1 MVAATQETYNR
12 IKTEGLANGN
22 TPDETQDTSG
32 IRLCYAWKGYQSRSS
47 IYERMLPDKLT
58 TALCFD
64 GPVGADNAMTFHN
77 DGRIT
82 VMTGQR
88 DPNLGASSGRLNIN
102 TFGGLHT
109 HKGKVN
115 MTFSEGTETKSKTSD
130 GQALNIYCSGDYVEQ
145 TEGGERVIKAKI
157 IRIEATEELV
167 LKGGS
172 VKIQSDSD
180 IEMAGSAINTVQV
193 NKKDIVLGQK
203 MSFGAGEE
211 TCVQFDPR
219 ANQSIVSP
227 GHINRVIGGDYKK
240 FITGVSNVTVGGVVL
255 PGIPLVKDRSAS
267 YSVTTMLGNTS
278 FNTKAGASI
287 STAMAGANVIAA
299 GLGFTATAGGAANI
313 ISGAQVGIT
322 AGTAATVTAL
332 AGAASVTAPA
342 GAATLSAG
350 AGKAVV
356 TGLVGGVDV
365 LGGVG
370 DVSISGK
377 NVRLTSSALIYLN

>member
-12 IKTEGLANGN
+12 IKTEGVANGN

-32 IRLCYAWKGYQSRSS
+32 IRLCYAWKGYRSRAS
-47 IYERMLPDKLT
+47 IYERQLPDKLT
-58 TALCFD
+58 TALCID

-82 VMTGQR
+82 VMTGTR

-145 TEGGERVIKAKI
+145 TEGGQRFIRAKTI
-157 IRIEATEELV
+157 LIEATEDLV
-167 LKGGS
+167 IKGGS

-211 TCVQFDPR
+211 TSVQFDPR

-227 GHINRVIGGDYKK
+227 GHISRVIAGDYKQ
-240 FITGVSNVTVGGVVL
+240 FIGGVSNLTVAGGTFAA
-255 PGIPLVKDRSAS
+255 PLVLDRSAS
-267 YSVTTMLGNTS
+267 YNVKTVLGNTN
-278 FNTKAGASI
+278 FTTVAGAYI
-287 STAMAGANVIAA
+287 SSSGVATTIAA
-299 GLGFTATAGGAANI
+299 GGAFTATATGIASMIAGGNANVTAGGAAK
-313 ISGAQVGIT
+313 V
-322 AGTAATVTAL
+322 L
-332 AGAASVTAPA
+332 AA
-342 GAATLSAG
+342 GAATLEAGGVSSVLAGGAALVTAG
-350 AGKAVV
+350 AAVAITAAGDASM
-356 TGLVGGVDV
+356 TGA
-365 LGGVG
+365 
-370 DVSISGK
+370 
-377 NVRLTSSALIYLN
+377 NVRLTGTLIYLN

>member
-1 MVAATQETYNR
+1 MSAAKQETYNK
-12 IKTEGLANGN
+12 IKLEGLANGN

-32 IRLCYAWKGYQSRSS
+32 IRLCYAWKGYRSRAS
-47 IYERMLPDKLT
+47 IYERQLPDKLT
-58 TALCFD
+58 TALCID

-82 VMTGQR
+82 VMTGTR
-88 DPNLGASSGRLNIN
+88 DPNLGAASGRLNIN

-115 MTFSEGTETKSKTSD
+115 MTFSEGTETKGKTSD

-145 TEGGERVIKAKI
+145 TEGGERFIKAKTI
-157 IRIEATEELV
+157 LIEATEDLV
-167 LKGGS
+167 IKGGS

-240 FITGVSNVTVGGVVL
+240 LVGGVSNVTVSGAPL
-255 PGIPLVKDRSAS
+255 SLPLVKDRSAT
-267 YSVTTMLGNTS
+267 YSVKTFLGNTS
-278 FNTKAGASI
+278 FNTLQGGTLVTS
-287 STAMAGANVIAA
+287 SGVYTNTV
-299 GLGFTATAGGAANI
+299 GLTSLITAGGANNLTA
-313 ISGAQVGIT
+313 GAQVGIT
-322 AGTAATVTAL
+322 AGTSANVTAATGAATVTA
-332 AGAASVTAPA
+332 TA

-350 AGKAVV
+350 AGKAIV
-356 TGLVGGVDV
+356 TGLVGGVDIE
-365 LGGVG
+365 GGVG

>member
-12 IKTEGLANGN
+12 IKLEGMANGT
-22 TPDETQDTSG
+22 TPDETQETSG
-32 IRLCYAWKGYQSRSS
+32 VRLCYAWKGYRSRAS
-47 IYERMLPDKLT
+47 IYERQLPDKLT
-58 TALCFD
+58 TALCID

-82 VMTGQR
+82 VMTGTR
-88 DPNLGASSGRLNIN
+88 DPNLGAASGRLNIN

-115 MTFSEGTETKSKTSD
+115 MTFSEGTETKGKTSD

-145 TEGGERVIKAKI
+145 TEGGERFIKAKTI
-157 IRIEATEELV
+157 LIEATEDLV
-167 LKGGS
+167 IKGGS

-193 NKKDIVLGQK
+193 NKKDIVIGQK

-211 TCVQFDPR
+211 TSIQFDPR

-227 GHINRVIGGDYKK
+227 GHISHVIAGDYKQT
-240 FITGVSNVTVGGVVL
+240 IGGVSNITVTGGTFAA
-255 PGIPLVKDRSAS
+255 PLVLDRSAS
-267 YSVTTMLGNTS
+267 YNVKTVAGNTN
-278 FNTKAGASI
+278 FTTLAGASI
-287 STAMAGANVIAA
+287 STAPGGAHIIAA

-313 ISGAQVGIT
+313 IAGAQVGIT
-322 AGTAATVTAL
+322 AANAATMTAL

-342 GAATLSAG
+342 GVATLSAG
-350 AGKAVV
+350 AGKAIV
-356 TGLVGGVDV
+356 TGLVGGVDI
-365 LGGVG
+365 LGGVQ
-370 DVSISGK
+370 DVNISGL

>member
-12 IKTEGLANGN
+12 IKTEGMANGT

-32 IRLCYAWKGYQSRSS
+32 IRLCYAWKGYRSRSS

-64 GPVGADNAMTFHN
+64 GPVGADNALTFHS

-82 VMTGQR
+82 VMTGTR
-88 DPNLGASSGRLNIN
+88 DPNLGASSGRLNLD
-102 TFGGLHT
+102 TFGGMHR

-115 MTFSEGTETKSKTSD
+115 MTFSEGTETKGKNSD
-130 GQALNIYCSGDYVEQ
+130 GQALNIICSGDYVEE
-145 TEGGERVIKAKI
+145 TKGAERVIKANI
-157 IRIEATEELV
+157 IRIEAVEELV

-211 TCVQFDPR
+211 TSIQFDPR

-227 GHINRVIGGDYKK
+227 GHISHVIAGDYKQT
-240 FITGVSNVTVGGVVL
+240 IGGVSNIHVTGGTFAA
-255 PGIPLVKDRSAS
+255 PLVLDRSAS
-267 YSVTTMLGNTS
+267 YNVKTVAGNTN
-278 FNTKAGASI
+278 FNTV
-287 STAMAGANVIAA
+287 AGANIQTALAGAHVIAA
-299 GLGFTATAGGAANI
+299 GGAFTATAGGAANI
-313 ISGAQVGIT
+313 AAGAQVGIT
-322 AGTAATVTAL
+322 AALGATVTATTGAATVTAL
-332 AGAASVTAPA
+332 AGAATLSAVA
-342 GAATLSAG
+342 GAAAVSAG
-350 AGKAVV
+350 AAVAI
-356 TGLVGGVDV
+356 TA
-365 LGGVG
+365 VG
-370 DVSISGK
+370 DVSMTGA
-377 NVRLTSSALIYLN
+377 NVRLTGALIYLN

>member
-12 IKTEGLANGN
+12 IKTEGVANGN

-32 IRLCYAWKGYQSRSS
+32 IRLCYAWKGYRSRSS
-47 IYERMLPDKLT
+47 IYERQLPDKLT
-58 TALCFD
+58 TALCID
-64 GPVGADNAMTFHN
+64 GPVGADNALTFHN

-82 VMTGQR
+82 VMTGTR

-130 GQALNIYCSGDYVEQ
+130 GQALNIYCSGDYIEQ
-145 TEGGERVIKAKI
+145 TEGAERHIIAKI

-193 NKKDIVLGQK
+193 NKKDIVFGQK

-211 TCVQFDPR
+211 TSIQFDPR
-219 ANQSIVSP
+219 ANQSVVSP
-227 GHINRVIGGDYKK
+227 GHISHVIAGDYKQT
-240 FITGVSNVTVGGVVL
+240 IGGVSNIHVTGGTFAV
-255 PGIPLVKDRSAS
+255 PLVLDRSAS
-267 YSVTTMLGNTS
+267 YNVKTVLGNTN
-278 FNTKAGASI
+278 FNTVAGATLINTSGAFLQTAGGVSLI
-287 STAMAGANVIAA
+287 SAGGNASLIAGGAANVTATGAA
-299 GLGFTATAGGAANI
+299 TMTAGGAAL
-313 ISGAQVGIT
+313 VT
-322 AGTAATVTAL
+322 AGTVATLNAA
-332 AGAASVTAPA
+332 GIASVTA
-342 GAATLSAG
+342 GAA
-350 AGKAVV
+350 
-356 TGLVGGVDV
+356 LV
-365 LGGVG
+365 LTAVG
-370 DVSISGK
+370 DASMTGA
-377 NVRLTSSALIYLN
+377 NVRLSGTLIYLN

>member
-1 MVAATQETYNR
+1 MSAATQETYNK
-12 IKTEGLANGN
+12 IKLEGLANGN

-32 IRLCYAWKGYQSRSS
+32 IRLCYAWKGYRSRAS

-58 TALCFD
+58 TALCLD

-82 VMTGQR
+82 VMTGTR
-88 DPNLGASSGRLNIN
+88 DPNLGASSGRLNIS
-102 TFGGLHT
+102 TFGGMHN
-109 HKGKVN
+109 HKGRVN
-115 MTFSEGTETKSKTSD
+115 MVFSEGDDTKNEGGD

-145 TEGGERVIKAKI
+145 TEGGERFIKAKTI
-157 IRIEATEELV
+157 LIEATEDLV
-167 LKGGS
+167 IKGGS

-219 ANQSIVSP
+219 ANSSIVSP

-240 FITGVSNVTVGGVVL
+240 FITGVSSVTVAGVLL

-267 YSVTTMLGNTS
+267 YNVKTLLGNTN
-278 FNTKAGASI
+278 FNTVVGATLINTGGAFLQTAGGVSLISAGGNASLI
-287 STAMAGANVIAA
+287 
-299 GLGFTATAGGAANI
+299 AGGAANVTAA
-313 ISGAQVGIT
+313 GAATMT
-322 AGTAATVTAL
+322 AGAAATVTA
-332 AGAASVTAPA
+332 G

-350 AGKAVV
+350 AAAAITAGAAVAI
-356 TGLVGGVDV
+356 TA
-365 LGGVG
+365 VG
-370 DVSISGK
+370 DVSMTGA
-377 NVRLTSSALIYLN
+377 NVRLTGALIYLN

>member
-1 MVAATQETYNR
+1 MAAATQETYNK
-12 IKTEGLANGN
+12 IKLEGLANGN

-82 VMTGQR
+82 VMTGTR

-130 GQALNIYCSGDYVEQ
+130 GQALNIYCSGDYIEQ
-145 TEGGERVIKAKI
+145 TEGAERHIIAKI

-180 IEMAGSAINTVQV
+180 IEMAGSAINTLQV
-193 NKKDIVLGQK
+193 NRKDIVLGQK
-203 MSFGAGEE
+203 MSFGAGED
-211 TCVQFDPR
+211 TSIQFDPR
-219 ANQSIVSP
+219 ANHVIATLGHVS
-227 GHINRVIGGDYKK
+227 HLLAGDYKQY
-240 FITGVSNVTVGGVVL
+240 IGGVSNQTIGGMILSAPMVL
-255 PGIPLVKDRSAS
+255 DRSAS
-267 YSVTTMLGNTS
+267 YNIKTVLGNTN
-278 FNTKAGASI
+278 FTTVGGAYI
-287 STAMAGANVIAA
+287 STSGVATTIAA
-299 GLGFTATAGGAANI
+299 GAAFTATAGGAASMIAGGAANVI
-313 ISGAQVGIT
+313 AGAQVGIT
-322 AGTAATVTAL
+322 AATAATMTAGGAATVTAGGAAL
-332 AGAASVTAPA
+332 VSAGAAVAIT
-342 GAATLSAG
+342 
-350 AGKAVV
+350 
-356 TGLVGGVDV
+356 
-365 LGGVG
+365 GVG
-370 DVSISGK
+370 DVSITGA
-377 NVRLTSSALIYLN
+377 NVRLTGALIYLN

>member
-12 IKTEGLANGN
+12 IKTEGVANGN

-32 IRLCYAWKGYQSRSS
+32 IRLCYAWKGYRSRSS
-47 IYERMLPDKLT
+47 IYERQLPDKLT
-58 TALCFD
+58 TALCID
-64 GPVGADNAMTFHN
+64 GPLGADNAMTFHN

-82 VMTGQR
+82 VMTGTR

-145 TEGGERVIKAKI
+145 TEGGQRFIRAKTI
-157 IRIEATEELV
+157 LIEATEDLV
-167 LKGGS
+167 IKGGS

-211 TCVQFDPR
+211 TSVQFDPR

-227 GHINRVIGGDYKK
+227 GHISRVIAGDYKQ
-240 FITGVSNVTVGGVVL
+240 FIGGVSNLTVAGGTFAA
-255 PGIPLVKDRSAS
+255 PLVLDRSAS
-267 YSVTTMLGNTS
+267 YNVKTVLGNTN
-278 FNTKAGASI
+278 FTTVAGAYI
-287 STAMAGANVIAA
+287 SSSGVATTIAA
-299 GLGFTATAGGAANI
+299 GGAFTATATGIASMIAGGNANVTAGGAAK
-313 ISGAQVGIT
+313 V
-322 AGTAATVTAL
+322 L
-332 AGAASVTAPA
+332 AA
-342 GAATLSAG
+342 GAATLEAGGVSSVLAGGAALVTAG
-350 AGKAVV
+350 AAVAITAAGDASM
-356 TGLVGGVDV
+356 TGA
-365 LGGVG
+365 
-370 DVSISGK
+370 
-377 NVRLTSSALIYLN
+377 NVRLTGALIYLN

>member
-12 IKTEGLANGN
+12 IKAEGMANST
-22 TPDETQDTSG
+22 TPDETQETSG
-32 IRLCYAWKGYQSRSS
+32 VRLCYAWKGYRSRAS
-47 IYERMLPDKLT
+47 IYERQLPDKLT
-58 TALCFD
+58 TALCLD

-82 VMTGQR
+82 VMTGTR
-88 DPNLGASSGRLNIN
+88 DPNLGAASGRLNIN

-130 GQALNIYCSGDYVEQ
+130 GQALNIYCSGDYIEQ
-145 TEGGERVIKAKI
+145 TEGAERHIIAKI

-211 TCVQFDPR
+211 TSIQFDPR

-227 GHINRVIGGDYKK
+227 GHISHVIAGDYKQT
-240 FITGVSNVTVGGVVL
+240 IGGVSNIHVTGGTFAA
-255 PGIPLVKDRSAS
+255 PLVLDRSAS
-267 YSVTTMLGNTS
+267 YNVKTVAGNTN
-278 FNTKAGASI
+278 FNTI
-287 STAMAGANVIAA
+287 AGANIQTALAGAHIIAA
-299 GLGFTATAGGAANI
+299 GTGFTATAGGAANLI
-313 ISGAQVGIT
+313 AGGQVGIT
-322 AGTAATVTAL
+322 AALGATMTATTGAATVTATAGVASL
-332 AGAASVTAPA
+332 A
-342 GAATLSAG
+342 AG

-356 TGLVGGVDV
+356 TGLVGGVDI